1 MNAPRVSV
9 IIPTLNSGRYVGAAI
24 DSVLKQSVP
33 VCEILVVDGG
43 STDGTQNLVREKSE
57 LVRVLPQEG
66 RGRAGARNTGF
77 RRTAGD
83 FIALL
88 DSDDLWVAD
97 KLAAQL
103 IFLGEHP
110 EVEFVFGDMANFS
123 GGESGDLPEI
133 LDEKVHDYLRHNPV
147 NPARMLE
154 CLLKVNFIPTS
165 SVLFKKSCLQS
176 VGLMNEEFIHCEDYE
191 YWLRF
196 AENSRMGFVARM
208 LVRRRLH
215 GSNAMNDAYVQ
226 NCEATLKLLKCLG
239 QKDGLSTEAGR
250 TLLHRIASVQYDLAS
265 DLIKRRRFKDAATQ
279 LGDLRSEDLNGSLIL
294 RLKVLL
300 KYVAASCLG

>member
-1 MNAPRVSV
+1 
-9 IIPTLNSGRYVGAAI
+9 
-24 DSVLKQSVP
+24 
-33 VCEILVVDGG
+33 
-43 STDGTQNLVREKSE
+43 
-57 LVRVLPQEG
+57 
-66 RGRAGARNTGF
+66 
-77 RRTAGD
+77 
-83 FIALL
+83 
-88 DSDDLWVAD
+88 
-97 KLAAQL
+97 
-103 IFLGEHP
+103 
-110 EVEFVFGDMANFS
+110 VEFVFGDMANFS

-154 CLLKVNFIPTS
+154 CLLKVNLIPTS